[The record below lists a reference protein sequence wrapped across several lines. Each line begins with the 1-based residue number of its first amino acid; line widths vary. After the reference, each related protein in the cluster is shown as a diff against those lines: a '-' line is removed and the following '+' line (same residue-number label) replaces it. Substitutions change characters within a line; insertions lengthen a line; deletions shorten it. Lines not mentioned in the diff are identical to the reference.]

1 MDELRRRPALEAVHY
16 DDTMVD
22 PGSGPA
28 EIAVRR
34 RDLATALASLPPDQ
48 RTAVLLVD
56 AYGLD
61 YADAAEVLGVRAGT
75 IGSRLTRA
83 RAVLR
88 EALGDSG

>member
-1 MDELRRRPALEAVHY
+1 
-16 DDTMVD
+16 MVD

-28 EIAVRR
+28 DIAVRR
-34 RDLATALASLPPDQ
+34 RDLAAALAGLPPDQ

-61 YADAAEVLGVRAGT
+61 YADAAEVLGVRVGT
-75 IGSRLTRA
+75 IGSRLSRA

-88 EALGDSG
+88 EALGGDG